1 MMKARFRPPPI
12 MPQTPRLA
20 AIFRPL
26 SIAVLML
33 VFAACTPSLLAPYD
47 EVTDRSVSALQRQ
60 TEAHLIALEAAAGT
74 PDCVFEHHQRF
85 YHDARIDI
93 SALAVRT
100 AAIPGNERTAEQTTL
115 LLASLDSLRQLHRLG
130 CLAPEQIAILR
141 TQFNSSFTAIL
152 RLELAKRRP

>member
-1 MMKARFRPPPI
+1 
-12 MPQTPRLA
+12 MPKTPQLA
-20 AIFRPL
+20 ALTRPL
-26 SIAVLML
+26 ATVILLLAL
-33 VFAACTPSLLAPYD
+33 AACTPRLLAPYD

-74 PDCVFEHHQRF
+74 PECAFDHHQRF
-85 YHDARIDI
+85 YTEARIET

-100 AAIPGNERTAEQTTL
+100 AAIPGNERTGEQAAL

-141 TQFNSSFTAIL
+141 TQFNSSYTAIL
-152 RLELAKRRP
+152 RLELAKRRGP

>member
-1 MMKARFRPPPI
+1 MPKRPHLTTIARSFSAAVVL
-12 MPQTPRLA
+12 LA
-20 AIFRPL
+20 L
-26 SIAVLML
+26 
-33 VFAACTPSLLAPYD
+33 AACTPRLLAPYD

-85 YHDARIDI
+85 YTDARIDI

-115 LLASLDSLRQLHRLG
+115 LLASLESLRQLHRLD
-130 CLAPEQIAILR
+130 CLSAEQIAILR

-152 RLELAKRRP
+152 RLELAKRRNP